1 MKRIFVLFL
10 SVFALMSS
18 EVKAAG
24 VSGSVGVTGGY
35 TKVKKVSQKDFAL
48 GTASKAGDIGIAGK
62 GAFAY
67 GLELAIKAFFANYFI
82 GSSLD
87 WKFLNKKANVKMNI
101 TPEGV
106 DEAER
111 LILAGGHD
119 NLYTT
124 SGLKDGLAKIKYTS
138 MFIWEVFFGY
148 NFNPMFFAKFG
159 LGWTHL
165 NWKLKKNNIEKLS
178 SWSALT
184 AAEQAGFKTEW
195 GKLSY
200 GDMQKTFSAKK
211 IKKNGF
217 SMSLALGY
225 NINPMWTIE
234 AFARYVTSIKVFD
247 FGVTASLN
255 F

>member
-24 VSGSVGVTGGY
+24 VSGSVGATAGY
-35 TKVKKVSQKDFAL
+35 TKVKKENQRNFKI
-48 GTASKAGDIGIAGK
+48 GTVDKAGDVGVAGK

-87 WKFLNKKANVKMNI
+87 WKFINKKANVKMNT
-101 TPEGV
+101 TPEG
-106 DEAER
+106 DHELDR
-111 LILAGGHD
+111 LIAAGQS
-119 NLYTT
+119 NLSTAA
-124 SGLKDGLAKIKYTS
+124 GLSEGLAKIKYTS

-148 NFNPMFFAKFG
+148 NFNPMFFGKVG
-159 LGWTHL
+159 LGWAHL
-165 NWKLKKNNIEKLS
+165 NWKLKKNSIEKLS
-178 SWSALT
+178 DWSALT
-184 AAEQAGFKTEW
+184 DPEKTLLKTEW

-217 SMSLALGY
+217 SISLALGY
-225 NINPMWTIE
+225 NINPMWTVE